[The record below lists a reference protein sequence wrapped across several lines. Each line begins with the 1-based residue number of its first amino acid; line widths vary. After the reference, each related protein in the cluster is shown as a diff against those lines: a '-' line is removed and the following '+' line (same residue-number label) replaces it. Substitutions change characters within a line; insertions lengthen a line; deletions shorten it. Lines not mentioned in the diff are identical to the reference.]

1 MLLQRTRLM
10 LVLVIPTLLI
20 VGLALGK
27 WWRVVIPAATI
38 GWVVLLF
45 ATDVGSGISFALSA
59 ALFAFANV
67 TVGALVFQG
76 LRSLWQRS
84 VRKDGQSAPL

>member
-1 MLLQRTRLM
+1 M
-10 LVLVIPTLLI
+10 LVPVIPTLLI
-20 VGLALGK
+20 VGVVLGK

-38 GWVVLLF
+38 GWVVLLV
-45 ATDVGSGISFALSA
+45 ATDVGSGVSFALGA

-67 TVGALVFQG
+67 TVGALLFQG
-76 LRSLWQRS
+76 LRWLWQRS